1 MAKAHHQWQMVTES
15 ALVAITAIST
25 EGFYSSVFFVFF
37 QQEGRII
44 DKRLVDKIDK
54 NSADEDVVNA
64 LPYSLIAVGG
74 LGTM

>member
-1 MAKAHHQWQMVTES
+1 MVTETT
-15 ALVAITAIST
+15 LVTITIKGT

-37 QQEGRII
+37 QQEGSII

-54 NSADEDVVNA
+54 NSADEDVVYA
-64 LPYSLIAVGG
+64 LPYPLIAVGG

>member
-1 MAKAHHQWQMVTES
+1 MAKAHHQWQMVTE
-15 ALVAITAIST
+15 ATLVTITIKGT

-44 DKRLVDKIDK
+44 DKGLLNGIEQH
-54 NSADEDVVNA
+54 SADKDVVNA
-64 LPYSLIAVGG
+64 LPYSLIAIGS

>member
-1 MAKAHHQWQMVTES
+1 MAKAHHQWQMVTEA
-15 ALVAITAIST
+15 ALIAITVIST

-37 QQEGRII
+37 QQEGSII
-44 DKRLVDKIDK
+44 DKKLVDKIDK

-64 LPYSLIAVGG
+64 LPYPLIAIGG

>member
-15 ALVAITAIST
+15 ALVAITVIST

-44 DKRLVDKIDK
+44 DKGLLNGIEQH
-54 NSADEDVVNA
+54 SADEDVVNA